1 MHLRSCR
8 LLFFLAFSVPSSA
21 VIIKTPHPAPS
32 TSTLQQL
39 TQKAGYIFSGT
50 VLFVERVQP
59 KSQNEVATVQI
70 TFRVNQAVRGVSA
83 RQILTIREWA
93 GLWDSGDRYRRGE
106 QVLLFLY
113 QPSKL
118 GLTSPVNGNYG
129 RFKLDSRGRIMLN
142 AAQLQALQLDRP
154 TPVPSPTG
162 VTTINSRD
170 LVRAIG
176 RSKD

>member
-1 MHLRSCR
+1 MHLRFCHL
-8 LLFFLAFSVPSSA
+8 LLFLVFSIPSSA
-21 VIIKTPHPAPS
+21 VIIKTPPPS
-32 TSTLQQL
+32 SIPTLQQL

-50 VLFVERVQP
+50 VLSVDRIQP

-70 TFRVNQAVRGVSA
+70 TFRVDQAVRGVSS

-113 QPSKL
+113 QPSSL

-129 RFKLDSRGRIMLN
+129 RFKLDSSGRIMLN
-142 AAQLQALQLDRP
+142 AARLQALQINRSVSAP
-154 TPVPSPTG
+154 TSTG
-162 VTTINSRD
+162 TTTINRRD

-176 RSKD
+176 RSRD